1 MKAWTGP
8 ALAGLL
14 LASVA
19 VAADTDVWIDLNLG
33 VETQMERTEPLTD
46 PALTQTAGSR
56 FNLLHHV
63 DADVRLNLQYGLEQR
78 LHVRRGS
85 GLGGPGLASGAPGA
99 DYRWEDLT
107 SNLYSSPDDDL
118 VLTQNLDRANVQYFG
133 TRGELSAGRQAI
145 SLGLSPQ
152 FSPMDVIMPARISA
166 QERSYRPGVDALRWR
181 QPWGAFGELD
191 LGWVQGSDQALFVRA
206 YQQVD
211 RWTLEATAL
220 TVNRSEHLLG
230 VGAQTA
236 VGDWGLWQESAW
248 LFNED
253 DSGLRLTLGA
263 DRQIFGDVYVVGEY
277 HYNQLGARRPDM
289 TVLASDFYQQGLVVP
304 WGRHYA
310 GVQASAPVSAL
321 TDLQAGTVINLG
333 DESALLTTGF
343 QHSLTNDSRLE
354 GTLGVP
360 VATRSEASASE
371 FGLYPL
377 TAALNWSAT
386 F

>member
-1 MKAWTGP
+1 MTRWTGP

-14 LASVA
+14 LASPF

-33 VETQMERTEPLTD
+33 VETLTEPTD
-46 PALTQTAGSR
+46 PLANPTLLQTAGSR
-56 FNLLHHV
+56 FNLLYS
-63 DADVRLNLQYGLEQR
+63 AGPDVRLNLQYGLAQR
-78 LHVRRGS
+78 YRLRQGAVPGAGS
-85 GLGGPGLASGAPGA
+85 DTALGA
-99 DYRWEDLT
+99 DYRWEDLPD
-107 SNLYSSPDDDL
+107 NLYSSPDDDL
-118 VLTQNLDRANVQYFG
+118 VLAQNLDRLNVQYFSS
-133 TRGELSAGRQAI
+133 RGELIVGRQAI

-152 FSPMDVIMPARISA
+152 FSPVDVIMPARISA
-166 QERSYRPGVDALRWR
+166 QERSYRPGVDAVRWR
-181 QPWGAFGELD
+181 QPWAFFGELD
-191 LGWVQGSDQALFVRA
+191 LGWVQGVDQALFVRA

-236 VGDWGLWQESAW
+236 AGEWGLWQESAW

-263 DRQIFGDVYVVGEY
+263 DRQIFGDVYVVSEY
-277 HYNQLGARRPDM
+277 HYNQLGSRQPDM
-289 TVLASDFYQQGLVVP
+289 AALASDFYQQGLVVP
-304 WGRHYA
+304 LGRHYV

-321 TDLQAGTVINLG
+321 TDLQAGTVVNLG
-333 DESALLTTGF
+333 DESALLTAGF

-354 GTLGVP
+354 GRVGVP
-360 VATRSEASASE
+360 VATRSDAQASE